1 VFALF
6 PNEFLEQ
13 SGAFSP
19 VLQLLLFL
27 AASALIVWRLELMA
41 DRGVEGTVLGTIVM
55 PYCSGL
61 GNLVFA
67 LILATQGGR
76 GEEVITNCMVNNVT
90 NLTLLI
96 GLPAL
101 IWGLSLVSKK
111 RMQKKDKMQ
120 LRINRLSLLL
130 SLTAGLFFC
139 GILWAL
145 SIDGS
150 LSRGDGIVLIGLFL
164 FWQCFQVYDVLKTGI
179 KQQRSTDWMLVLDFA
194 LILLGGWF
202 VFTSISWLTDWI
214 SAMDSGFIS
223 ADKLGLLSGWLMV
236 IPNAALALFYAW
248 RRRADVV
255 FSSQLGDGH
264 ICIPLC
270 IGLFALFS
278 TSNIPSTMVTGLWII
293 LGFSLLHALL
303 LLTWKG
309 VPRWIGGTM
318 AIAYVV
324 FLALGWVG

>member
-6 PNEFLEQ
+6 PNEWIQQ
-13 SGAFSP
+13 SGAFGP
-19 VLQLLLFL
+19 ALQLMLFM

-67 LILATQGGR
+67 LIMAKQHGA
-76 GEEVITNCMVNNVT
+76 GEEVVINCLVNNVT

-101 IWGLSLVSKK
+101 LWGLNLASKK
-111 RMQKKDKMQ
+111 RMRKKEKQQ
-120 LRINRLSLLL
+120 LEVNRLSLLL
-130 SLTAGLFFC
+130 SLVAGLFFS
-139 GILWAL
+139 GTLWAL
-145 SIDGS
+145 ALDGT
-150 LSRGDGIVLIGLFL
+150 LSQGDGIALIGLFL
-164 FWQCFQVYDVLKTGI
+164 FWQCFQVYDVLKAKVHKPQG
-179 KQQRSTDWMLVLDFA
+179 TDWVLILDFS

-202 VFTSISWLTDWI
+202 VFTSISALTDWVSSLETGWI
-214 SAMDSGFIS
+214 SSEN
-223 ADKLGLLSGWLMV
+223 LGLLSGWLMV
-236 IPNAALALFYAW
+236 LPNAALALFYAW
-248 RRRADVV
+248 KRRADVV

-270 IGLFALFS
+270 IGLFALFAPGK
-278 TSNIPSTMVTGLWII
+278 IPDILNTGLLII
-293 LGFSLLHALL
+293 VGASIIHALL

-309 VPRWIGGTM
+309 VPRWIGACMSASYIT
-318 AIAYVV
+318 
-324 FLALGWVG
+324 FLILGWVG